1 MAHVKIAPI
10 PRQKGLHDSAQR
22 NFSDLQQKVK
32 MIPHQRIGIKA
43 EGVPFLGLGQIGEEP
58 FQISVIEKDSLPP
71 ISSSDD
77 VI

>member
-1 MAHVKIAPI
+1 MARIKIASI
-10 PRQKGLHDSAQR
+10 PRQKGLHDPAQG

-43 EGVPFLGLGQIGEEP
+43 EGVSFLGLGQIAEEP

-71 ISSSDD
+71 ISSGDD